1 MRAEDIKTV
10 VVIGAGAM
18 GRQIAMNSALNG
30 PGYQVILCDSFPAA
44 LEQSRAWV
52 SEYLAGRESRAA
64 SHRKSQTRWPP
75 G

>member
-44 LEQSRAWV
+44 LEQSRTWV
-52 SEYLAGRESRAA
+52 S
-64 SHRKSQTRWPP
+64 
-75 G
+75 